1 MYFNFN
7 KVSWLHSIWKNS
19 KTVTYII
26 DWGVFFFLVH
36 STSILKALYHTFFLC
51 HFPRTPWVL
60 NATTTCTMY
69 IHSLVTEKIYQN
81 FNVRHLYIRWV
92 KSLFSTT
99 YIYRTTVEKI
109 YIIKHSIEFNGT
121 IEADLN
127 LNLFIGYASI
137 PIFVVYSFKYYIGV
151 PLQC

>member
-1 MYFNFN
+1 MITFNMEKLKN
-7 KVSWLHSIWKNS
+7 RYLH
-19 KTVTYII
+19 YRL
-26 DWGVFFFLVH
+26 G
-36 STSILKALYHTFFLC
+36 SILFSRSFDFYSESSIPHIFFMPLSQNTMSIE
-51 HFPRTPWVL
+51 R